1 MIPATFG
8 SRPPASA
15 KKCGACKKIIVRD
28 PNPTPRKIC
37 GGSLKVNSEGE
48 SPWVCIKNLGFIV
61 LVARSFQG
69 CVWGCIWA
77 ADLPPVWY
85 KPHGAAEE
93 LSWNSFP
100 NTPSLGLVKFIKCEG
115 SAFVFVYFFFKFNS
129 LCFKQLPGST
139 GRYFLFYF
147 ISLSRRVAP
156 PPPRLLEMSG
166 FY

>member
-28 PNPTPRKIC
+28 PNPTPRKKC

-85 KPHGAAEE
+85 KPHGAVEE

-115 SAFVFVYFFFKFNS
+115 SAFVFVYFFLNLILYVLSSF
-129 LCFKQLPGST
+129 
-139 GRYFLFYF
+139 RVARDVIFYF
-147 ISLSRRVAP
+147 ILFPFLVESLPLP
-156 PPPRLLEMSG
+156 PDSWR
-166 FY
+166 

>member
-28 PNPTPRKIC
+28 PNPTPRKKC

-115 SAFVFVYFFFKFNS
+115 SAFVFVYFFLNLILYVLSSF
-129 LCFKQLPGST
+129 
-139 GRYFLFYF
+139 RVARDVIFYF
-147 ISLSRRVAP
+147 ILFPFLVESLPLP
-156 PPPRLLEMSG
+156 PDSWR
-166 FY
+166 

>member
-115 SAFVFVYFFFKFNS
+115 SAFVFVYFFLNLILYVLSSF
-129 LCFKQLPGST
+129 
-139 GRYFLFYF
+139 RVARDVIFYF
-147 ISLSRRVAP
+147 ILFPFLVESLPLP
-156 PPPRLLEMSG
+156 PDSWR
-166 FY
+166 